1 MAETTTVR
9 IAGAD
14 HQVSR
19 AQVLD
24 ATRYQR
30 PPYALTPGSHWAR
43 VRERR
48 VSARW
53 ALVRTLEATG
63 RSEAAAGVQT
73 WHALDTLRRLDF
85 PTGQIPR

>member
-1 MAETTTVR
+1 MSEVVTVR

-19 AQVLD
+19 AQVLE

-30 PPYALTPGSHWAR
+30 PPRALGTGGQWVLIR
-43 VRERR
+43 DRR

-53 ALVRTLEATG
+53 ALRRTLEATD
-63 RSEAAAGVQT
+63 RADVAASVQT
-73 WHALDTLRRLDF
+73 WHALDALRRLGF
-85 PTGQIPR
+85 TTTT